1 LSLSKDN
8 QIPYARGDVGLQHYS
23 LNPEVIEAR
32 LTAFERRAALFTD
45 GHFADRA
52 VVLDAVQQV
61 YQLLQLNRRDARWGA
76 YLPTLKQQAKALE
89 ARLRAADGAFFQTL
103 RHDIRSG
110 AHTGASLRR
119 LFDRHTRYRPGRMG
133 QIHRGYDAL
142 DALVQG
148 LIRAEQG
155 PEPLQ
160 TLDRDMVHY
169 EPTPARVVL
178 DMIDQVQLTANHVF
192 YDLGAGLGHVAIL
205 VHLLTGAAAKGV
217 EIEAAYSRHA
227 QCCAEELGLSRSK
240 VHFLNCDARDVDYA
254 DGTVFFMYTPFTGV
268 LLEVVLAALARQARR
283 QHMTVCTHGACTFE
297 VAQQPW
303 LQLRDP
309 EANQAHA
316 LAVFESK

>member
-1 LSLSKDN
+1 
-8 QIPYARGDVGLQHYS
+8 LQHYS

-32 LTAFERRAALFTD
+32 IAAFERHAELFTD

-52 VVLDAVQQV
+52 RALDAVQQV
-61 YQLLQLNRRDARWGA
+61 YQLLQLNRHDARWGA

-89 ARLRAADGAFFQTL
+89 ARLREADAAFFQTL
-103 RHDIRSG
+103 RQDIRSG
-110 AHTGASLRR
+110 AQTAASLRR
-119 LFDRHTRYRPGRMG
+119 LFDRHTRYRPGRVG

-148 LIRAEQG
+148 LIRAEQA

-160 TLDRDMVHY
+160 LLERDMVHY

-178 DMIDQVQLTANHVF
+178 DMIDQVQLTANDVF

-205 VHLLTGAAAKGV
+205 VHLLTGATAKGV
-217 EIEAAYSRHA
+217 EIETAYSRHA
-227 QCCAEELGLSRSK
+227 QCCAEELGLLQSK
-240 VHFLNCDARDVDYA
+240 VHFVNRDVRDVDYA
-254 DGTVFFMYTPFTGV
+254 DGSVFFMYTPFTGA

-283 QHMTVCTHGACTFE
+283 QRLTVCTHGACTFD

-309 EANQAHA
+309 EANQAQV